1 MLKLI
6 YHNAVFG
13 PIDLEFERPLI
24 RVGRSEDNDLVL
36 RHPSVEEHHCVLVFR
51 DEKLVWLSANEA
63 GMNNG
68 TPTLS
73 PSTEPV
79 RPPGA
84 RGKTSEQVADLSS
97 LAGPE
102 FGAGDQLQIGEL
114 LFNVERSSKAVAIP
128 AIRLPQANA
137 QASATQT
144 QSATDAQPSPAESRN
159 RYFCPKC
166 RVVYQS
172 SDLKR
177 VGLVGHAKRWLCPKC
192 SHVFE
197 VEPEPAKP
205 TPVQPA
211 PTPKGWFHRS
221 TPSQPPTTQART

>member
-6 YHNAVFG
+6 YHNPVFG
-13 PIDLEFERPLI
+13 PIDLEFERPII

-36 RHPSVEEHHCVLVFR
+36 RHPSVEPHHCVLVFR
-51 DEKLVWLSANEA
+51 DGKLVWLAANVP

-68 TPTLS
+68 PLTPTLS
-73 PSTEPV
+73 PSEGERENP
-79 RPPGA
+79 
-84 RGKTSEQVADLSS
+84 SEQVTGSRS

-102 FGAGDQLQIGEL
+102 FGPGDHLQIGEL
-114 LFNVERSSKAVAIP
+114 LFNVQRSSQSVAIP
-128 AIRLPQANA
+128 AVRMPQANA
-137 QASATQT
+137 EPSASEA
-144 QSATDAQPSPAESRN
+144 QSSTAESRN

-177 VGLVGHAKRWLCPKC
+177 VGLVGHSKRLLCPKC

-197 VEPEPAKP
+197 VEPEPPKP
-205 TPVQPA
+205 VPVQAVPS
-211 PTPKGWFHRS
+211 PKGWFHRS
-221 TPSQPPTTQART
+221 TPTQPPTTQPRT